1 MLIVVGRGATWHSGP
16 VAALIKLTTA
26 LVIPLDLLAISASA
40 SATATVVLSTSVLLL
55 ALLLVSKVTSAL
67 ISESRLLRAMTELMI
82 IALADTASRLLILR
96 LAGRLIISSHL
107 LSVIA
112 RWCILELLLLVSFCV
127 VSTHHAWEW
136 V

>member
-1 MLIVVGRGATWHSGP
+1 VVGRGATWHSGP

-26 LVIPLDLLAISASA
+26 LVIPLELLTISASA
-40 SATATVVLSTSVLLL
+40 SATMVLSTSVLLL
-55 ALLLVSKVTSAL
+55 AQLLVGKVTSAL

-82 IALADTASRLLILR
+82 IAIADTASRLLILS

>member
-1 MLIVVGRGATWHSGP
+1 M
-16 VAALIKLTTA
+16 AALIKLTTA
-26 LVIPLDLLAISASA
+26 LVIPLELLTISA

-55 ALLLVSKVTSAL
+55 ALLLVGKVATAL

-82 IALADTASRLLILR
+82 IALADTASRLLILS
-96 LAGRLIISSHL
+96 LAGRLIIYSHL

-112 RWCILELLLLVSFCV
+112 RWCILELLLLVSLCV
-127 VSTHHAWEW
+127 VNTHHAWEW

>member
-1 MLIVVGRGATWHSGP
+1 

-26 LVIPLDLLAISASA
+26 LVIPLELLTISA

-55 ALLLVSKVTSAL
+55 AQLLVGKVATAL

>member
-1 MLIVVGRGATWHSGP
+1 M
-16 VAALIKLTTA
+16 AAFIKLTTA
-26 LVIPLDLLAISASA
+26 LVVSLELLAISASA
-40 SATATVVLSTSVLLL
+40 TAAVVLSTSVLLL
-55 ALLLVSKVTSAL
+55 AQLLVVKVATAL
-67 ISESRLLRAMTELMI
+67 INESRLLGAMTELMI

-112 RWCILELLLLVSFCV
+112 RWCILELLLLVSFCI

>member
-1 MLIVVGRGATWHSGP
+1 
-16 VAALIKLTTA
+16 VAALIKLTYA
-26 LVIPLDLLAISASA
+26 LVIPLELLTISA

-55 ALLLVSKVTSAL
+55 ALLLVGKVATAL

-82 IALADTASRLLILR
+82 IAIADTASRLLILS

-112 RWCILELLLLVSFCV
+112 RLCILELLLLVSFCV